1 MKCLQKLFVRH
12 EKKEAFVANAKHIFE
27 KCQNAIHYSDPIM
40 IIPAQKLKFGHFQNT
55 NFGLSDLTK
64 SKL

>member
-1 MKCLQKLFVRH
+1 M
-12 EKKEAFVANAKHIFE
+12 
-27 KCQNAIHYSDPIM
+27 QNIYLKNVKMQYSDPIM